1 MDAART
7 RATCAFVAT
16 TACLA
21 LLAAGCGSSGTHTTT
36 LAPGTPTVTATETP
50 TPTPTPTP
58 AATVT
63 SAGKL
68 PQTCADLPQQLINT
82 DIGGTPVIQPLRQ
95 SATGVTCE
103 FASSDA
109 KRVLIIT
116 VGPGNA
122 AVLATAQ
129 TNIAKSE
136 TVATVSGFEAGAFTV
151 SKGGLIRGL
160 TVLSNSGWL
169 VVVTSNFTLAQ
180 DEALV
185 TAIAG

>member
-7 RATCAFVAT
+7 RATCAFIAS

-21 LLAAGCGSSGTHTTT
+21 LLVTGCGSSGTHTTT

-50 TPTPTPTP
+50 TPTPTQT
-58 AATVT
+58 ATVT

-82 DIGGTPVIQPLRQ
+82 DIGGTPIVQPLRQ
-95 SATGVTCE
+95 SPTGVTCE
-103 FASSDA
+103 FASADA

-122 AVLATAQ
+122 GVLATARAH
-129 TNIAKSE
+129 IPKPE

-151 SKGGLIRGL
+151 SRGGLVRGF
-160 TVLSNSGWL
+160 TALSNSGWL